1 MAVER
6 VYAPQRTAMN
16 IEEILNASLTKSD
29 KMRRLFD
36 EGKTRKEVALLLGVG
51 YGFVQN
57 VYAKYNASRPLSG
70 EGDFVFSRTFGIELE
85 IVHGNKRQLRD
96 AIRARGIACEIEGY
110 NHSTRR
116 HWKIVSDASVRGG
129 YELVSPVLKGRDG
142 LGEVKAVCAALSEVG
157 ALINKSCGFH
167 AHFGT
172 EDFKDSISVWRNL
185 YINYATLEDDIDA
198 FMPPS
203 RRNNS
208 YCASLKICRWREK
221 MDAARTLVELE
232 KAITKRSRYF
242 KLNSQSYWR
251 HGTVEFR
258 QHSGTI
264 EFDKIKNWLLFCAR
278 LVELSKRERLDCGGE
293 RALAKLLDRGLAA
306 FYKQRKQKFER
317 I

>member
-1 MAVER
+1 
-6 VYAPQRTAMN
+6 MN
-16 IEEILNASLTKSD
+16 IEEILNSSLTKSD

-57 VYAKYNASRPLSG
+57 VYAKYNANRPLSR
-70 EGDFVFSRTFGIELE
+70 EGGFVFSRSFGIELE
-85 IVHGNKRQLRD
+85 IVHRNQRQLRD
-96 AIRARGIACEIEGY
+96 AIRSRGIACEIEGY

-116 HWKIVSDASVRGG
+116 YWKIVSDASVNGG
-129 YELVSPVLKGRDG
+129 YELVSPVLKGESG
-142 LGEVKAVCAALSEVG
+142 LGEVKAVCEALSEVG

-172 EDFKDSISVWRNL
+172 DDFKESISVWRSL
-185 YINYATLEDDIDA
+185 YINYATLEADIDA

-203 RRNNS
+203 RRRNA
-208 YCASLKICRWREK
+208 YCASLKIRGWREK
-221 MDAARTLVELE
+221 MENARTLVELE

-242 KLNSQSYWR
+242 KLKSQSYWR

-264 EFDKIKNWLLFCAR
+264 EFDKIRNWLLFCAR
-278 LVELSKRERLDCGGE
+278 LVELSKRERLGCGGE

-317 I
+317 R

>member
-1 MAVER
+1 
-6 VYAPQRTAMN
+6 MN
-16 IEEILNASLTKSD
+16 IEEILNSSLTKSD

-57 VYAKYNASRPLSG
+57 VYAKYFSNRPLSV
-70 EGDFVFSRTFGIELE
+70 EGGFVFSRSFGIELE
-85 IVHGNKRQLRD
+85 IVHRNQRQLRD
-96 AIRARGIACEIEGY
+96 AIRSRGILCEIEGY

-116 HWKIVSDASVRGG
+116 YWKIVSDASVNGG
-129 YELVSPVLKGRDG
+129 YELVSPVLKGQSG
-142 LGEVKAVCAALSEVG
+142 LDEVKAVCEALSEVG

-172 EDFKDSISVWRNL
+172 DDFKESISVWRNL
-185 YINYATLEDDIDA
+185 YINYATLEEDIDA

-203 RRNNS
+203 RRRNT
-208 YCASLKICRWREK
+208 YCASLKVRGWREK
-221 MDAARTLVELE
+221 MENARTLVELE

-264 EFDKIKNWLLFCAR
+264 EFDKIRNWLLFCAR
-278 LVELSKRERLDCGGE
+278 FIELSKRERLGCGGE

-317 I
+317 R

>member
-1 MAVER
+1 
-6 VYAPQRTAMN
+6 MN
-16 IEEILNASLTKSD
+16 IEEILNSSLTKSD

-57 VYAKYNASRPLSG
+57 VYAKYNANRPLSR
-70 EGDFVFSRTFGIELE
+70 EGGFVFSRSFGIELE
-85 IVHGNKRQLRD
+85 IVHRNQRQLRD
-96 AIRARGIACEIEGY
+96 AIRSRGITCEIEGY

-116 HWKIVSDASVRGG
+116 HWKIVSDASVNGG
-129 YELVSPVLKGRDG
+129 YELVSPVLKGESG
-142 LGEVKAVCAALSEVG
+142 LDEVKAVCEALSEVG

-172 EDFKDSISVWRNL
+172 DDFKESISVWRNL
-185 YINYATLEDDIDA
+185 YINYATLEEEIDA

-203 RRNNS
+203 RRRNT
-208 YCASLKICRWREK
+208 YCASLKVRGWREK
-221 MDAARTLVELE
+221 MENARTLVELE

-264 EFDKIKNWLLFCAR
+264 EFDKIRNWLLFCAR
-278 LVELSKRERLDCGGE
+278 FIELSKRERLGCGGE
-293 RALAKLLDRGLAA
+293 RALAKLLDSGLAA

-317 I
+317 R

>member
-1 MAVER
+1 M
-6 VYAPQRTAMN
+6 YAHNKKTAMN
-16 IEEILNASLTKSD
+16 IEEILNSNLTKSD

-57 VYAKYNASRPLSG
+57 VYAKYNANRPLSR
-70 EGDFVFSRTFGIELE
+70 EGGFVFSRSFGIELE
-85 IVHGNKRQLRD
+85 IVHRNQRQLRD
-96 AIRARGIACEIEGY
+96 AIRSRGILCEIEGY

-116 HWKIVSDASVRGG
+116 YWKIVSDASVNGG
-129 YELVSPVLKGRDG
+129 YELVSPVLKGQSG
-142 LGEVKAVCAALSEVG
+142 LDEVKAVCEALSEVG

-172 EDFKDSISVWRNL
+172 DDFKESVSVWRNL
-185 YINYATLEDDIDA
+185 YINYATLEEDIDA

-203 RRNNS
+203 RRRNT
-208 YCASLKICRWREK
+208 YCASLKVRGWREK
-221 MDAARTLVELE
+221 MENARTLVELE

-264 EFDKIKNWLLFCAR
+264 EFDKIRNWLLFCAR
-278 LVELSKRERLDCGGE
+278 LVELSKRERLGCGGE
-293 RALAKLLDRGLAA
+293 RTLAKLLDRGLAA

-317 I
+317 R

>member
-1 MAVER
+1 
-6 VYAPQRTAMN
+6 MN
-16 IEEILNASLTKSD
+16 IEEILNSNLTKSD

-57 VYAKYNASRPLSG
+57 VYAKYFSNRPLSV
-70 EGDFVFSRTFGIELE
+70 EGDFVFSRSFGIELE
-85 IVHGNKRQLRD
+85 IVHRNQRQLRD
-96 AIRARGIACEIEGY
+96 AIRSRGIACEIEGY

-116 HWKIVSDASVRGG
+116 YWKIVSDASVNGG
-129 YELVSPVLKGRDG
+129 YELVSPVLKGQSG
-142 LGEVKAVCAALSEVG
+142 LDEVKTVCEALSEVG

-172 EDFKDSISVWRNL
+172 DDFKESISVWRNL
-185 YINYATLEDDIDA
+185 YINYATLEEDIDA

-203 RRNNS
+203 RRRNT
-208 YCASLKICRWREK
+208 YCASLKVRGWREK
-221 MDAARTLVELE
+221 MKYAHTLVELE

-264 EFDKIKNWLLFCAR
+264 EFDKIRNWLLFCAR
-278 LVELSKRERLDCGGE
+278 FIELSKRERLGCGGE
-293 RALAKLLDRGLAA
+293 RALAKLLDSGLAA

-317 I
+317 R

>member
-1 MAVER
+1 
-6 VYAPQRTAMN
+6 
-16 IEEILNASLTKSD
+16 
-29 KMRRLFD
+29 MRRLFD

-57 VYAKYNASRPLSG
+57 VYAKYNANRPLSR
-70 EGDFVFSRTFGIELE
+70 EGGFVFSRSFGIELE
-85 IVHGNKRQLRD
+85 IVHRNQRQLRD
-96 AIRARGIACEIEGY
+96 AIRSRGILCEIEGY
-110 NHSTRR
+110 NHSTRC
-116 HWKIVSDASVRGG
+116 HWKIVSDASVNGG
-129 YELVSPVLKGRDG
+129 YELVSPVLKGQSG
-142 LGEVKAVCAALSEVG
+142 LDDVKAVCEALSEVG

-172 EDFKDSISVWRNL
+172 DDFKESISVWRNL
-185 YINYATLEDDIDA
+185 YINYATLEEDIDA

-203 RRNNS
+203 RRRNT
-208 YCASLKICRWREK
+208 YCASLKVRGWREK
-221 MDAARTLVELE
+221 MENARTLVELE

-264 EFDKIKNWLLFCAR
+264 EFDKIRNWLLFCAR
-278 LVELSKRERLDCGGE
+278 LVELSKRERLGCGGE

>member
-1 MAVER
+1 
-6 VYAPQRTAMN
+6 MN
-16 IEEILNASLTKSD
+16 IEEILNSNLTKSD

-57 VYAKYNASRPLSG
+57 VYAKYFSNRPLSV
-70 EGDFVFSRTFGIELE
+70 EGGFVFSRSFGIELE
-85 IVHGNKRQLRD
+85 IVHRNQRQLRD
-96 AIRARGIACEIEGY
+96 AIRSRGIACEIEGY

-116 HWKIVSDASVRGG
+116 YWKIVSDASVNGG
-129 YELVSPVLKGRDG
+129 YELVSPVLKGQSG
-142 LGEVKAVCAALSEVG
+142 LDEVKAVCEALSEVG

-172 EDFKDSISVWRNL
+172 DDFKESISVWRNL
-185 YINYATLEDDIDA
+185 YINYATLEEDIDA

-203 RRNNS
+203 RRRNT
-208 YCASLKICRWREK
+208 YCASLKVRGWREK
-221 MDAARTLVELE
+221 MENARTLVELE
-232 KAITKRSRYF
+232 KAITNRSRYF

-264 EFDKIKNWLLFCAR
+264 EFDKIRNWLLFCAR
-278 LVELSKRERLDCGGE
+278 LVELSKRERLGCGGE

-317 I
+317 R

>member
-1 MAVER
+1 
-6 VYAPQRTAMN
+6 MN
-16 IEEILNASLTKSD
+16 IEEILNSNLTKSD

-57 VYAKYNASRPLSG
+57 VYAKYNANRPLSR
-70 EGDFVFSRTFGIELE
+70 EGGFVFSRSFGIELE
-85 IVHGNKRQLRD
+85 IVHRNQRQLRD
-96 AIRARGIACEIEGY
+96 AIRSRGIACEIEGY

-116 HWKIVSDASVRGG
+116 YWKIVSDASVNGG
-129 YELVSPVLKGRDG
+129 YELVSPVLKGESG
-142 LGEVKAVCAALSEVG
+142 LDEVKAVCEALSEVG

-172 EDFKDSISVWRNL
+172 DDFKESISVWRNL
-185 YINYATLEDDIDA
+185 YINYATLEEDIDA

-203 RRNNS
+203 RRRNT
-208 YCASLKICRWREK
+208 YCASLKVRGWREK
-221 MDAARTLVELE
+221 MENARTLVELE

-264 EFDKIKNWLLFCAR
+264 EFDKIRNWLLFCAR
-278 LVELSKRERLDCGGE
+278 LIELSKRERLGCGGE

-306 FYKQRKQKFER
+306 FYKQRKQKLEGR
-317 I
+317 

>member
-1 MAVER
+1 
-6 VYAPQRTAMN
+6 MN
-16 IEEILNASLTKSD
+16 VEEILNSSLTKSD

-57 VYAKYNASRPLSG
+57 VYAKYFSNRPLSV
-70 EGDFVFSRTFGIELE
+70 EGGFVFSRSFGIELE
-85 IVHGNKRQLRD
+85 IVHRKQRQLRD
-96 AIRARGIACEIEGY
+96 AIRSRGIPCEIEGY

-116 HWKIVSDASVRGG
+116 YWKIVSDASVNGG
-129 YELVSPVLKGRDG
+129 YELVSPVLKGQSG
-142 LGEVKAVCAALSEVG
+142 LDEVKAVCEALSEVG

-172 EDFKDSISVWRNL
+172 DDFKESISVWRNL
-185 YINYATLEDDIDA
+185 YTNYATLEEDIDA

-203 RRNNS
+203 RRRNT
-208 YCASLKICRWREK
+208 YCASLKVRGWREK
-221 MDAARTLVELE
+221 MENARTLVELE
-232 KAITKRSRYF
+232 KAITNRSRYF

-264 EFDKIKNWLLFCAR
+264 EFDKIRNWLMFCAR
-278 LVELSKRERLDCGGE
+278 FIELSKREKLDRGGE
-293 RALAKLLDRGLAA
+293 RALEKFLDRGLAD

-317 I
+317 R

>member
-1 MAVER
+1 
-6 VYAPQRTAMN
+6 MN
-16 IEEILNASLTKSD
+16 IEEILNSNLTKSD

-57 VYAKYNASRPLSG
+57 VYAKYFSNRPLSR
-70 EGDFVFSRTFGIELE
+70 EGGFVFSRSFGIELE
-85 IVHGNKRQLRD
+85 IVHRNQRQLRD
-96 AIRARGIACEIEGY
+96 AIRSRGILCEIEGY

-116 HWKIVSDASVRGG
+116 YWKIVSDASVNGG
-129 YELVSPVLKGRDG
+129 YELVSPVLKGQSG
-142 LGEVKAVCAALSEVG
+142 LDEVKAVCEALSEVG

-172 EDFKDSISVWRNL
+172 DDFKESVSVWRNL
-185 YINYATLEDDIDA
+185 YINYATLEEDIDA

-203 RRNNS
+203 RRRNT
-208 YCASLKICRWREK
+208 YCASLKVRGWREK
-221 MDAARTLVELE
+221 MENARTLVELE

-264 EFDKIKNWLLFCAR
+264 EFDKIRNWLLFCAR
-278 LVELSKRERLDCGGE
+278 LVELSKRERLGCGGE
-293 RALAKLLDRGLAA
+293 RTLAKLLDRGLAA

-317 I
+317 R